1 MKFHELDR
9 DADALVLVATLMP
22 KTDAEV
28 QKMIDDINTFAT
40 REIGFFRNDTKVV
53 SIEKIEGNVLGEE
66 GRSDLYLKMN
76 KFDVN
81 PIARLKFP
89 DFKWVSDFIDNYVED
104 YE

>member
-1 MKFHELDR
+1 MEFHNLDR
-9 DADALVLVATLMP
+9 DADALILVATKLP
-22 KTDAEV
+22 ETETGVKEL
-28 QKMIDDINTFAT
+28 IDDINDFAT
-40 REIGFFRNDTKVV
+40 NKLGFFRNDTKVV
-53 SIEKIEGNVLGEE
+53 SIEKVEGNVLGEE

-89 DFKWVSDFIDNYVED
+89 DFKWVSDFIDNYAKD